1 MADNVQVVQT
11 WSELQEALFAE
22 SWNAQI
28 ARYRSHHAFRGLS
41 DARYG
46 LETTLM
52 RLGGKYAELERHL
65 IRNFRKY
72 AHGSVVEQDAL
83 FHWVSVAQHY
93 GLPTRLL
100 DWTNSPFVAL
110 HFATANLER
119 FQCDGAV
126 WVVDYTAVH
135 QLLPPALR
143 SLLDAEGANVF
154 TSEML
159 SRRFGSFAE
168 MAEMAGDQP
177 FAIFFEPPS
186 IDQRIYHQYAF
197 FSVASCATLQLDAWL
212 AAHPSVWRKIVIP
225 ATLKWEVR
233 DKVDLANINERTLF
247 PGLGGLCAWLHRY
260 YSPSSEILEKVE
272 DEPKD
277 GGL

>member
-1 MADNVQVVQT
+1 MTANAQT
-11 WSELQEALFAE
+11 VTSWPELQEALFAD
-22 SWNAQI
+22 SWNPEI

-41 DARYG
+41 DVDYG

-52 RLGGKYAELERHL
+52 RLRGKFAGLEPHL

-110 HFATANLER
+110 HFATANLEKFDR
-119 FQCDGAV
+119 DGAV

-135 QLLPPALR
+135 KRIPSALR
-143 SLLDAEGANVF
+143 EILDAEGANVF

-159 SRRFGSFAE
+159 SRRFATFQAMQALE
-168 MAEMAGDQP
+168 DEP
-177 FAIFFEPPS
+177 YILFFEPPS

-197 FSVASCATLQLDAWL
+197 FSVASEATLRLDHWL
-212 AAHPSVWRKIVIP
+212 ADHPALWRKIIIP
-225 ATLKWEVR
+225 AALKWEVR

-247 PGLGGLCAWLHRY
+247 PGLGGLCDWLRRY
-260 YSPSSEILEKVE
+260 YSPSEGASGETTSNA
-272 DEPKD
+272 
-277 GGL
+277 